1 MWKHLAAIFPAT
13 AHLATQVRH
22 PPPCIFIE
30 LSTECD
36 VCIDCDVY
44 LWFASI
50 QMESNLDSW
59 KAMSEEIKAAAAA
72 KAEATASA

>member
-13 AHLATQVRH
+13 AHLATQVRQ
-22 PPPCIFIE
+22 PPLYFCIAK
-30 LSTECD
+30 ST
-36 VCIDCDVY
+36 VCIDCDVVR
-44 LWFASI
+44 LPTPT

-72 KAEATASA
+72 KAEATVSA